1 MVVWFQEVSFSCLDV
16 CIDFGWSR
24 GEKNSV
30 NFFKERAFDLI
41 FEEAG
46 LLVLDSDEKGSVY
59 YDKALSWLS
68 FSNCKYQSYSCNSSS
83 IVCIKVWDI
92 GVIGFARVVEFH

>member
-1 MVVWFQEVSFSCLDV
+1 MRFSCFEV
-16 CIDFGWSR
+16 CIDFGWSQ

-41 FEEAG
+41 ILDEVG
-46 LLVLDSDEKGSVY
+46 LFVLDSDENGSVY
-59 YDKALSWLS
+59 YDRALSG
-68 FSNCKYQSYSCNSSS
+68 FSSSKCKYQSCSCISSS

-92 GVIGFARVVEFH
+92 GVIGLVRLVEFH